1 MTNTWNS
8 KFDAVHTQTGEF
20 TCVHGVAIWST
31 VFYSSARKR
40 FATTKRANSVMKPP
54 GSRRLYR
61 LWNWR
66 TRPLLTDDARKIG

>member
-40 FATTKRANSVMKPP
+40 FATTKRSEFGYEAYGKPR
-54 GSRRLYR
+54 SYR
-61 LWNWR
+61 L
-66 TRPLLTDDARKIG
+66 